1 VAPTESLEAAAEAAV
16 APYCECKGK
25 ELQRERPRPPRNR
38 RCSRSMRSW
47 VPLVLRSRC
56 FGSLEA
62 AAEAAVA
69 PYCECK
75 GKELQR
81 ERQQGLALRGVS
93 AVEPPTLCPVT
104 HEARGFSGDVGTARG
119 IGTTATAS
127 NDDM

>member
-25 ELQRERPRPPRNR
+25 EMQRERPRPPRNR
-38 RCSRSMRSW
+38 RCGR
-47 VPLVLRSRC
+47 PLRRPVAPTE
-56 FGSLEA
+56 SLEA

-75 GKELQR
+75 GNELQR